1 MLTYSAQTDE
11 NGVVNAWSKNMICLD
26 MQGQGKDKQIE
37 IEAIARAGGPK
48 AIKKAQKE
56 AEKKA
61 AAMGG
66 GSALSVGLNDDST
79 ILSASVEKGRVDV

>member
-11 NGVVNAWSKNMICLD
+11 NGVVNAWSRNMICLD

-37 IEAIARAGGPK
+37 IEAIARAGGQK

-61 AAMGG
+61 AAMG

-79 ILSASVEKGRVDV
+79 ILSASVEKGRCDV

>member
-1 MLTYSAQTDE
+1 
-11 NGVVNAWSKNMICLD
+11 MICLD

-37 IEAIARAGGPK
+37 IEAIARAGGQK

-61 AAMGG
+61 AAMG

-79 ILSASVEKGRVDV
+79 ILSASVEKGRCDV